1 MAIAF
6 DSASATA
13 STCSVSTKTVTHT
26 CSGTDRVLFAQ
37 VANHSAHGTISGVTY
52 NSVALTKLLEH
63 NDGNTIVGL
72 WYLVAPDTGSSFNL
86 TVTCTVGTGCL
97 CIGGLS
103 FTGASQT
110 GIPDASVSGA
120 VGTTTS
126 FTQTVTSVADN
137 CFAVWSFKA
146 GGGFALTGGTNTT
159 VGSQPEAVSHGL
171 ASGYSTASK
180 TPAGSFALNMT
191 SSSQVFT
198 GILASFA
205 PSGASFTPSPDN
217 RMYFM

>member
-52 NSVALTKLLEH
+52 NSVALTKLLEY

-72 WYLVAPDTGSSFNL
+72 WYLVAPDTGSAFDL

-159 VGSQPEAVSHGL
+159 VGSQPEACLTWACFWILNSIKNTSWL
-171 ASGYSTASK
+171 FRTQYDIIISGVYGYLGFVCTIRC
-180 TPAGSFALNMT
+180 
-191 SSSQVFT
+191 
-198 GILASFA
+198 ILHTI
-205 PSGASFTPSPDN
+205 P
-217 RMYFM
+217 R